1 MSKKS
6 KKFLILC
13 SIISIIIFSIIFC
26 TLYSLIR
33 IAKEPTNPVIEPKI
47 SNSKENYEYVLK
59 DINGKINVFKKGT
72 EAPIDILEK
81 ETSILPPY
89 DRELLSQGIYIE
101 NIEQLNKILED
112 YDD

>member
-6 KKFLILC
+6 KKILILC
-13 SIISIIIFSIIFC
+13 SIMSIIIFSTIFYP
-26 TLYSLIR
+26 LFILIR
-33 IAKEPTNPVIEPKI
+33 TTKEPINPVIEQKT
-47 SNSKENYEYVLK
+47 SNSKKNYEYMLK

-72 EAPIDILEK
+72 ETPIDVLEK
-81 ETSILPPY
+81 ETNMLPPY

>member
-13 SIISIIIFSIIFC
+13 SIISIIILSIIFC

-33 IAKEPTNPVIEPKI
+33 VATEPTNPVIEPKI

-59 DINGKINVFKKGT
+59 DINGKINVFKRGT

-81 ETSILPPY
+81 ETSILPSY